1 LVLDYIPL
9 VSYSK
14 DLTLNKKEIVLNQVG
29 LNKVRYMHPQDKRYP
44 DYIADQIRKGT
55 TTCALTCKDGIVMAA
70 DTRASAG
77 LFIADRHVMKIQ
89 KVDKHLAMTIA
100 GGVADAQNLVDTM
113 RYNSN
118 IYRFQNKELIPVKSA
133 ARLCSNVLFNQR
145 FFPYYVQI
153 IMGGYTSEE
162 GSKIYNIDLFGSM
175 TTEKFISTGS
185 GSPVAYG
192 YLESEFKDNMGV
204 DEAYKVAMQ
213 AIAAAIRRNAGTG
226 DNINVVIID
235 NNGYRELAK
244 EEKAAV
250 GVVF

>member
-1 LVLDYIPL
+1 
-9 VSYSK
+9 
-14 DLTLNKKEIVLNQVG
+14 
-29 LNKVRYMHPQDKRYP
+29 MHPQDKRYP
-44 DYIADQIRKGT
+44 DYIAQQIKKGT
-55 TTCALTCKDGIVMAA
+55 TTCALTCKDGVVLAA

-89 KVDKHLAMTIA
+89 KVDRHLAMTIA
-100 GGVADAQNLVDTM
+100 GGVADAQNLVDVM
-113 RYNSN
+113 RYNAN
-118 IYRFQNKELIPVKSA
+118 LYRLQNKELMPVKSA

-145 FFPYYVQI
+145 YYPYYVQI
-153 IMGGYTSEE
+153 IMAGYTKGE
-162 GSKIYNIDLFGSM
+162 GSNIYNIDLFGSM

-192 YLESEFKDNMGV
+192 YLESEFRDDMSVN
-204 DEAYKVAMQ
+204 DAYKVAMQ

-226 DNINVVIID
+226 DGINVVIID
-235 NNGYRELAK
+235 KNGYREMSK